1 MEAAWLSPHAPS
13 PPKIWDRA
21 LAEPGGQAGRA
32 PGCREHPSTCLGRF
46 DSARGCLA
54 GGREQQRVLWLH
66 QRAGAGAEGVEHSE
80 ERQRLRIPASLPCSP
95 VSSNPPPSPWKPS
108 LLDWEKKKKR
118 EKEKKRSFGRVP
130 AISEGLVGWH
140 LYVTLEQ
147 TSSPAGARGALR
159 ATQAFLIT
167 GAEESKARGGFCSAL
182 HSCLQ
187 LQGHAIGL
195 AGMTPSAQSLPE
207 K

>member
-1 MEAAWLSPHAPS
+1 M
-13 PPKIWDRA
+13 
-21 LAEPGGQAGRA
+21 
-32 PGCREHPSTCLGRF
+32 
-46 DSARGCLA
+46 
-54 GGREQQRVLWLH
+54 
-66 QRAGAGAEGVEHSE
+66 
-80 ERQRLRIPASLPCSP
+80 
-95 VSSNPPPSPWKPS
+95 
-108 LLDWEKKKKR
+108 
-118 EKEKKRSFGRVP
+118 
-130 AISEGLVGWH
+130 GWH

-207 K
+207 KQTTCSCQPKAGEMDKNVRREKIHDK

>member
-1 MEAAWLSPHAPS
+1 METLPS
-13 PPKIWDRA
+13 
-21 LAEPGGQAGRA
+21 G
-32 PGCREHPSTCLGRF
+32 LGK
-46 DSARGCLA
+46 
-54 GGREQQRVLWLH
+54 E
-66 QRAGAGAEGVEHSE
+66 
-80 ERQRLRIPASLPCSP
+80 
-95 VSSNPPPSPWKPS
+95 
-108 LLDWEKKKKR
+108 KKR